1 MRKETR
7 EIRIW
12 KLYVS
17 YQVLG
22 TPCFILDNKLKRLQL
37 DLKRWNKEVFGNIE
51 QRKKSLL
58 GEIQSLDYLEEERPL
73 VEEEKIRRAKA
84 KVDLENVAVLQEVNW
99 RQKSRVKE
107 GIQHEVF
114 SPSCRLSLEK

>member
-7 EIRIW
+7 AIGIW